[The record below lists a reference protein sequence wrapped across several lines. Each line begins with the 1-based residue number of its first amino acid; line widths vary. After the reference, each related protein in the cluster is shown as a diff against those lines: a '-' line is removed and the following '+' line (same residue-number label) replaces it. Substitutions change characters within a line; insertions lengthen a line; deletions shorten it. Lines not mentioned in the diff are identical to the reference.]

1 MDKFISVWDYSRN
14 IWSFING
21 EQICKIDYI
30 DANQFIVDFGGSYVT
45 VDRAT
50 KDAINK
56 KLGVIEPPNM
66 MM

>member
-1 MDKFISVWDYSRN
+1 MDKFMPVWDYSRN
-14 IWSFING
+14 IWSFINTA
-21 EQICKIDYI
+21 QICKIDYI
-30 DANQFIVDFGGSYVT
+30 DANQFIIDFGGTYVT
-45 VDRAT
+45 VDKAT